1 MKKFFAIILFV
12 ISFTTLPALSF
23 AESMVL
29 VLDTLKCHETE
40 DWNGADEPYLTIS
53 GIGTVWSGV
62 MNDGDQR
69 TLNQRRTVGSPAY
82 IKLYDTDSGMFDK
95 NDHLGTVIAT
105 SSMKGRGTMTG
116 GFTQDGANYTLYY
129 HVE

>member
-1 MKKFFAIILFV
+1 MNKFFTIMFFI

-23 AESMVL
+23 AQSMVL
-29 VLDTLKCHETE
+29 VLKSLECHETE
-40 DWNGADEPYLTIS
+40 DWNGADEPYLTVN
-53 GIGTVWSGV
+53 GKKVWNGV
-62 MNDGDQR
+62 MNDGDIE
-69 TLNQRRTVGSPAY
+69 TLSIRRTVSSPAY

-95 NDHLGTVIAT
+95 NDHLGTVTAT